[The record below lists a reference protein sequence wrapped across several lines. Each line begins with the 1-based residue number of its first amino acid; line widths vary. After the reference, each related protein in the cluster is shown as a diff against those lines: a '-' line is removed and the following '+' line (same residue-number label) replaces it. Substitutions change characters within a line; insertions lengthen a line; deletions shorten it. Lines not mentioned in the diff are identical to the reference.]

1 MSDHEELE
9 SNVAAW
15 VLGALD
21 REEAEV
27 VHAHVEGCAS
37 CRETTARLQR
47 AVTALPLIV
56 EEVAPPARLRERVL
70 AAGAASSG
78 PTAAPSRVRK
88 KITPSVR
95 RTFFAPPFDRLPAYA
110 AAAAV
115 VVALIVGLVA
125 GDLAG
130 RSGQVSP
137 PSQVARF
144 TLSGHDSLVGAK
156 ATVIDLKGD
165 GLALVDFSGLPA
177 VGQDR
182 VYEVWLITAAGRADP
197 AAVFVP
203 DSNGSKVVL
212 VNHALQGYTLMAITN
227 EAGPDGT
234 QAPTQKP
241 QLYGNVA

>member
-15 VLGALD
+15 VLGSLD
-21 REEAEV
+21 REQAEV
-27 VHAHVEGCAS
+27 VQAHVEGCAA
-37 CRETTARLQR
+37 CRETATRLQR
-47 AVTALPLIV
+47 AVTALPLVV

-70 AAGAASSG
+70 AAAAASTGS
-78 PTAAPSRVRK
+78 TVAPSRVRK
-88 KITPSVR
+88 KVTPPAPRHV
-95 RTFFAPPFDRLPAYA
+95 FAPLFDRLPAYA
-110 AAAAV
+110 VAAAV
-115 VVALIVGLVA
+115 IVALMAGVVAGE
-125 GDLAG
+125 LAG
-130 RSGQVSP
+130 RSGQITP

-156 ATVIDLKGD
+156 ATVIDLKSD

-182 VYEVWLITAAGRADP
+182 VYEVWLVTAGGRADP

-212 VNHALQGYTLMAITN
+212 VNRALQGYTLMAITD
-227 EAGPDGT
+227 EAGPDGS